1 MPSRA
6 AWGKTSLTSLSLSK
20 KKIRL
25 CHKPKIFHAF
35 FEHRRRFAA
44 AFYEM
49 RHQECLLWKLMLE
62 NNRSV
67 AVNNSFCLSLSLFSS
82 QVDNLWVAFLFASD
96 GRDWAHKSVIQCEV
110 KGSPPSGGLGS
121 WYTFRV
127 LGIIAKRHGGRIDDS
142 LLGFTDC
149 GLTKLRLAMQV
160 PLTSLLITPSFF

>member
-1 MPSRA
+1 MRPLT
-6 AWGKTSLTSLSLSK
+6 GSLMRCSITDFPLGINAQPCSLGQNKLNK
-20 KKIRL
+20 FEFKQKKIRL

-82 QVDNLWVAFLFASD
+82 PVDDNLWVASLFASD
-96 GRDWAHKSVIQCEV
+96 GRDRAHKSVIQCEV

-127 LGIIAKRHGGRIDDS
+127 LAFGHHS
-142 LLGFTDC
+142 LTAQ
-149 GLTKLRLAMQV
+149 R
-160 PLTSLLITPSFF
+160 PNRR